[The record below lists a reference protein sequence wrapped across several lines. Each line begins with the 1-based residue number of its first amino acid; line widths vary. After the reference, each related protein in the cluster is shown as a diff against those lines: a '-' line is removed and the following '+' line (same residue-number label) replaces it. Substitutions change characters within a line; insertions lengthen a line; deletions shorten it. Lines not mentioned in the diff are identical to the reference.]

1 MGEILGILVIAVSSL
16 VLFALSSV
24 QVAHRTTGS
33 HAGALSTAIV
43 LPELDELPVRLVAGM
58 AAAIAVSSQLPVVY
72 LLGLPGGQLSA
83 VSFAL
88 LLIEVGAALAWTADL
103 AGVRRIRSGLV
114 RLPAAVT
121 LARIGARRRRA
132 A

>member
-1 MGEILGILVIAVSSL
+1 MGEIVGIPVIAVSSL

-33 HAGALSTAIV
+33 RAGVLSERVV

-58 AAAIAVSSQLPVVY
+58 AAAIAVSSQLPVAY
-72 LLGLPGGQLSA
+72 LLGLPSGHLSA
-83 VSFAL
+83 ASFAL
-88 LLIEVGAALAWTADL
+88 LLIEIVAALAWAADL
-103 AGVRRIRSGLV
+103 AGVRRIWSGLV
-114 RLPAAVT
+114 RRPTALT
-121 LARIGARRRRA
+121 LARIGSRRRRA

>member
-1 MGEILGILVIAVSSL
+1 MGEIVGILVIAVSSL

-24 QVAHRTTGS
+24 QVAHRTTRP
-33 HAGALSTAIV
+33 HAGALSEAIA

-72 LLGLPGGQLSA
+72 LLGLPSGQLSA

-88 LLIEVGAALAWTADL
+88 LLIEIAAALAWAADL
-103 AGVRRIRSGLV
+103 AGVRRIWSGLV
-114 RLPAAVT
+114 RRPTVVSLS
-121 LARIGARRRRA
+121 RIGARRRRA

>member
-1 MGEILGILVIAVSSL
+1 MGELVGTAVIAVSSL

-24 QVAHRTTGS
+24 QVAQRTTGS
-33 HAGALSTAIV
+33 QAGALSERFV

-83 VSFAL
+83 FSVAL
-88 LLIEVGAALAWTADL
+88 LITEIAAALAWAADL
-103 AGVRRIRSGLV
+103 AGARRIWSGML
-114 RLPAAVT
+114 RRPTSLT
-121 LARIGARRRRA
+121 LSRIGARGRRA

>member
-1 MGEILGILVIAVSSL
+1 MGEIVGILVIAVSSL

-33 HAGALSTAIV
+33 RAGALSQAIV
-43 LPELDELPVRLVAGM
+43 LPELDELPVRLIAGM

-72 LLGLPGGQLSA
+72 LLGLPAGDLSA

-103 AGVRRIRSGLV
+103 AGIRRIGLAFVRRPSTAKLV
-114 RLPAAVT
+114 
-121 LARIGARRRRA
+121 
-132 A
+132 